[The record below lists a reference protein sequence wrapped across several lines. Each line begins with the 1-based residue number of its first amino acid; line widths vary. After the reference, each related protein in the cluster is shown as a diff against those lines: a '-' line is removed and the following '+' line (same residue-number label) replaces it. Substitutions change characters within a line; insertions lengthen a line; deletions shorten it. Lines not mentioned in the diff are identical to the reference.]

1 MINVPVKLDR
11 PMFIVLFNEMAE
23 IIQLIVYRHVVQSV
37 LAIDFFDCF
46 IQFLCEFTE
55 MYSRIGNLFL

>member
-46 IQFLCEFTE
+46 IQFLCEFTG